1 MSRHFLFLRLAIGFG
16 LLQATPI
23 AEAQGGSPACAQRDQ
38 VVARLE
44 QRFGETPHSQGV
56 QQNDAL
62 VELFASDTTG
72 TWTILMTSPN
82 GLSCLLAA
90 GRLWKTGPAPVP
102 ERGEA
107 I

>member
-1 MSRHFLFLRLAIGFG
+1 MSRHFLFLRLAITFG

-23 AEAQGGSPACAQRDQ
+23 AEAQGAPACAQRAE
-38 VVARLE
+38 VVQRLE
-44 QRFGETPHSQGV
+44 QRYGETPHSAGV
-56 QQNDAL
+56 QHNNAV

-72 TWTILMTSPN
+72 TWTILMTSPD

-90 GRLWKTGPAPVP
+90 GRLWKNEPAPAP
-102 ERGEA
+102 GDA